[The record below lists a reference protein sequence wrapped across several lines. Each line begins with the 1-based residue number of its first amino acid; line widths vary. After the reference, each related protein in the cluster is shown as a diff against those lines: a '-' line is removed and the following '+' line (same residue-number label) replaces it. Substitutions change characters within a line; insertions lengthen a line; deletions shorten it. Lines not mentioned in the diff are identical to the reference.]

1 MGVFYLVKVVG
12 ANTGTKENENMF
24 VVSVSFLCASMFASS
39 NIHSIIG
46 LAFLATQYI
55 YSDESRTR
63 ISNVKK
69 F

>member
-1 MGVFYLVKVVG
+1 MGVFYLLKVMS

-24 VVSVSFLCASMFASS
+24 VVSVSFLFASMFASS
-39 NIHSIIG
+39 NIHSIIS

-55 YSDESRTR
+55 YGDRSRTR
-63 ISNVKK
+63 ISNMKK